1 MAVLI
6 CHARGGGSSAPGD
19 QTGKEVCSGVWWNGG
34 WTVLLRPKTPSAAEV
49 IARFAER
56 AAANENVGYSQ
67 ADRNSLR
74 TAARCAG
81 FDAAKIDTPCN
92 CDCSSFATVCA
103 EAAGIDVPYVSLGGG
118 KQNAPV
124 TWTMRD
130 MFALTGQ
137 FEVLTDSKYL
147 TGPDY
152 LKRGDILVNEPQ
164 ATGHAI
170 VVTGSASPPS
180 GENAEPV
187 SGNGDKALVTPAEPS
202 QTQTANAAGT
212 EKPVTSSHKTHTV
225 AWGDTLWDIART
237 YGTTVDRI
245 CQLNELDPERFIY
258 PGQVIVI
265 PN

>member
-1 MAVLI
+1 MSIVQIA
-6 CHARGGGSSAPGD
+6 HARGGGPTTAGD
-19 QTGKEVCSGVWWNGG
+19 QTGSEVCAGVWWNGG

-49 IARFAER
+49 IARFAEQ

-164 ATGHAI
+164 STGHAI
-170 VVTGSASPPS
+170 VV
-180 GENAEPV
+180 V
-187 SGNGDKALVTPAEPS
+187 SNGDKALVTPAEPS
-202 QTQTANAAGT
+202 QTQTGKDAAGT
-212 EKPVTSSHKTHTV
+212 EKPVTSSHRTHTV
-225 AWGDTLWDIART
+225 VWGDTLWDNART
-237 YGTTVDRI
+237 YGTTVGDI
-245 CQLNELDPERFIY
+245 CILNKLDPERFIY